1 MSNPKSYDSLFIH
14 VVMLDGHEVSETEKT
29 FLMNWKA
36 IRKARRRKQ
45 KRSLEHIQYYG
56 ETIKSSDAAILSVP
70 APPTLPALPARRLP
84 HRCKKQ
90 SSMNDVGSKLPQL
103 VSGSTDDENF
113 KLPEL
118 VSYQQEHLID
128 ALNPSHLPRAVT

>member
-1 MSNPKSYDSLFIH
+1 MTLFIH
-14 VVMLDGHEVSETEKT
+14 VVMLDGHEVSKTEKT

-45 KRSLEHIQYYG
+45 KRSFEQIQYYG
-56 ETIKSSDAAILSVP
+56 EKIPSDAAILSVP
-70 APPTLPALPARRLP
+70 APPTLPALPARSLP
-84 HRCKKQ
+84 HRCKKVQ
-90 SSMNDVGSKLPQL
+90 SSINDVSSKLPQL
-103 VSGSTDDENF
+103 VFSEKTGSTDDENF

-128 ALNPSHLPRAVT
+128 ALNPSHLPRTVT